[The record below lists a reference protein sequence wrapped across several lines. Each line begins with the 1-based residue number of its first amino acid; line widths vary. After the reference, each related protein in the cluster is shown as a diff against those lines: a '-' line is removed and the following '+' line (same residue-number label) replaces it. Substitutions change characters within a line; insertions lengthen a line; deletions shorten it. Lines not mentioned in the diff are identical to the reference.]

1 MKKFEIL
8 QELPKCDTETRS
20 EHWTCVLAV
29 VGESHMRG
37 QPGQKRNGKRTGVGG
52 GSSSDGIFIVHQDCL
67 GSENEG
73 QV

>member
-1 MKKFEIL
+1 M
-8 QELPKCDTETRS
+8 
-20 EHWTCVLAV
+20 LAV